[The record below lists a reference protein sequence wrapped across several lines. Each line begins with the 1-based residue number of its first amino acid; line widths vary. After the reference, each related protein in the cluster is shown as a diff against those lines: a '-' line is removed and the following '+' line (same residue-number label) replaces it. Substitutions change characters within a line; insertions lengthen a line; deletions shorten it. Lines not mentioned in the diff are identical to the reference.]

1 MRLMFNVSVDNY
13 GITVGNKDKTIYLD
27 PNKQPNTDFIFI
39 SHAHT
44 DHLYKSVKENG
55 NKIITSKITHKI
67 ATHRGYKYGSTCEEH
82 DFKLLDSGH
91 ILGSNGLLIEDELYY
106 TGDISIR
113 KRAFMNPAI
122 IPRAKTLIIESTF
135 GHPDYVFP
143 KFEST
148 IHKANL
154 IISEMYHQGIP
165 VVLLGYTLG
174 KAQILTNVFRHWK
187 PLIVHD
193 SIDEMNR
200 LYSEFGIS
208 MDNYI
213 TFSEAEK
220 NNMLSSH
227 RPWLL
232 IAPIGSCKNGFLDYI
247 KKKYGTLSIGF
258 SGWAVKPYYKFALG
272 LDHCLPLSDHCDYN
286 DLIAVVKKCNPEKV
300 YTFHGFAEGFA
311 QNLRL
316 IGFDADPLVYVRSK
330 KGETSVKLD
339 SFFGKSKS

>member
-1 MRLMFNVSVDNY
+1 MRLMFHVSVDNY
-13 GITVGNKDKTIYLD
+13 GIAVGNKNKTIYLD
-27 PNKQPNTDFIFI
+27 PNKQPNSDFIFI

-165 VVLLGYTLG
+165 VILLGYTLG

-200 LYSEFGIS
+200 LYSEFGIR

-232 IAPIGSCKNGFLDYI
+232 IADRKS
-247 KKKYGTLSIGF
+247 
-258 SGWAVKPYYKFALG
+258 
-272 LDHCLPLSDHCDYN
+272 
-286 DLIAVVKKCNPEKV
+286 VV
-300 YTFHGFAEGFA
+300 
-311 QNLRL
+311 
-316 IGFDADPLVYVRSK
+316 
-330 KGETSVKLD
+330 
-339 SFFGKSKS
+339 

>member
-1 MRLMFNVSVDNY
+1 MFRVSVDNY
-13 GITVGNKDKTIYLD
+13 GITVGIEDKTIYLD
-27 PNKQPNTDFIFI
+27 PNKQPNSDFIFI

-55 NKIITSKITHKI
+55 DKIITSQITHKI
-67 ATHRGYKYGSTCEEH
+67 AKHRGYKYGDTYEEH
-82 DFKLLDSGH
+82 DFNLLDSGH

-113 KRAFMNPAI
+113 KRAFMNPAV
-122 IPRAKTLIIESTF
+122 IPKAKTLIIESTF
-135 GHPDYVFP
+135 GHHDYIFP

-165 VVLLGYTLG
+165 VILLGYTLG

-187 PLIVHD
+187 PLIIHD
-193 SIDEMNR
+193 SIHEMNR
-200 LYSEFGIS
+200 IYSEFGID
-208 MDNYI
+208 MDNYV

-227 RPWLL
+227 GPWLM
-232 IAPIGSCKNGFLDYI
+232 IAPIESCKNGFLNYV
-247 KKKYGTLSIGF
+247 KTKYGALSIGF
-258 SGWAVKPYYKFALG
+258 SGWSVKPYYKNAMG

-286 DLIAVVKKCNPEKV
+286 DLMAVVKKCNPEKV
-300 YTFHGFAEGFA
+300 YTFHGFADGFA
-311 QNLRL
+311 RDLRS
-316 IGFDADPLVYVRSK
+316 IGYDADPLVYSRGKSRK
-330 KGETSVKLD
+330 TSLKLD
-339 SFFGKSKS
+339 TFFGKSST